1 MGINNDN
8 QEEKAEPQQL
18 QENETKNYNK
28 IIKPANDVENDSIVD
43 YDDDDNACHYN
54 NAEIGNT
61 IISDRHPNTID
72 SFWFVLAPG
81 TIAKPFD
88 FVTVEQSFQSS
99 SSSLAAET
107 KPTTT

>member
-1 MGINNDN
+1 MGINNDK
-8 QEEKAEPQQL
+8 QEEKGEPQQL
-18 QENETKNYNK
+18 QENDTKNDSK
-28 IIKPANDVENDSIVD
+28 IIKPANDVENNDIVD
-43 YDDDDNACHYN
+43 YDNNTCHCNN

-99 SSSLAAET
+99 SSSLSVPVFE
-107 KPTTT
+107 

>member
-1 MGINNDN
+1 MGSNNDK
-8 QEEKAEPQQL
+8 QEEKGEPQQL
-18 QENETKNYNK
+18 QENDTKNDNK
-28 IIKPANDVENDSIVD
+28 VIKPANDIENDGIVD
-43 YDDDDNACHYN
+43 YDD

-88 FVTVEQSFQSS
+88 FVTVEQSFQTSSSS

-107 KPTTT
+107 KPKTAT